1 MRTSSLVCAGLFLA
15 AAAAA
20 GPGVPA
26 KTRPVRPAPPVA
38 GPRVGGD
45 TIENAVGI
53 FTCPMP
59 TPAPPPAPTTTTT
72 RSAPGTAAR
81 VAGRVYAIKQ
91 SSDTY
96 VAIDLCGSGY
106 DTRVFVYDYLR
117 NLVACND
124 DNPYAEAPCSG
135 LDSRID
141 VLLLEAGIPY
151 YIIIDGYGGGS
162 GDYALSVSVT
172 DNPELDCP
180 DGAQVE
186 GEPPMV
192 YGIDDAYNC
201 GCFCA
206 NPPARFQ
213 KLGID
218 PAGTTFACFRSGW
231 NGIPGGNARDF
242 DWIMTT
248 VGPGGQLR
256 CELVVEWPS
265 ELTVMPPFCEFTE
278 IYGFA
283 AVEPGASSVL
293 ELALA
298 PGTPVWIVLTRRPTS
313 TPGFGLPL
321 EYDLHLTIEGQA
333 TTTANEASS
342 WGDQGRVPLRT
353 GTYRPTA
360 EFP

>member
-1 MRTSSLVCAGLFLA
+1 MKTLTLMCVALLA
-15 AAAAA
+15 AAPATAVPSRTAPVKSKRVPAAPPAA
-20 GPGVPA
+20 GS
-26 KTRPVRPAPPVA
+26 RI
-38 GPRVGGD
+38 GGD
-45 TIENAVGI
+45 TIESAVGI
-53 FTCPMP
+53 FTLPYADTGSTAGANNDYDEICPWDGSDSP
-59 TPAPPPAPTTTTT
+59 D
-72 RSAPGTAAR
+72 
-81 VAGRVYAIKQ
+81 VVYAIKQ
-91 SSDTY
+91 SFDTY

-124 DNPYAEAPCSG
+124 DDPYAEEPCSW

-141 VLLLEAGIPY
+141 ALLLEAGIPY
-151 YIIIDGYGGGS
+151 YIIIDGYGGDS

-231 NGIPGGNARDF
+231 NGIPAGNARDI
-242 DWIMTT
+242 DWIATA
-248 VGPGGQLR
+248 VGPDGQLH
-256 CELVVEWPS
+256 CELVAEWSS
-265 ELTVMPPFCEFTE
+265 ELVVLPTTCEFAE
-278 IYGFA
+278 YYGYVA
-283 AVEPGASSVL
+283 AAPGEVAVL
-293 ELALA
+293 DVPLA
-298 PGTPVWIVLTRRPTS
+298 PGTPVWIVLTPS
-313 TPGFGLPL
+313 PYVDPGYILPL
-321 EYDLHLTIEGQA
+321 EYDLHLTVTGQA

-342 WGDQGRVPLRT
+342 WGEIKAA
-353 GTYRPTA
+353 YH
-360 EFP
+360 

>member
-1 MRTSSLVCAGLFLA
+1 MKTTILACTALFLA
-15 AAAAA
+15 AVAAAA
-20 GPGVPA
+20 PSRTAPVKVKHIPA
-26 KTRPVRPAPPVA
+26 APRVA

-45 TIENAVGI
+45 TIETAVGI
-53 FTCPMP
+53 FTLPYADTGSTAGANNDYDEICPWDGSDSP
-59 TPAPPPAPTTTTT
+59 D
-72 RSAPGTAAR
+72 
-81 VAGRVYAIKQ
+81 VVYAIKQ
-91 SSDTY
+91 SFDTY

-124 DNPYAEAPCSG
+124 DNPYADLPCSG

-151 YIIIDGYGGGS
+151 FIIIDGYGGNS

-172 DNPELDCP
+172 DSPDLDCP

-218 PAGTTFACFRSGW
+218 SAGTSFACFRSGW
-231 NGIPGGNARDF
+231 NGIPGGSAREF
-242 DWIMTT
+242 DWIATA
-248 VGPGGQLR
+248 VGADGQLH
-256 CELVVEWPS
+256 CELVTEWPS
-265 ELTVMPPFCEFTE
+265 ELLVLATSCEFAE
-278 IYGFA
+278 YYGFVA
-283 AVEPGASSVL
+283 AVPGEVAVL
-293 ELALA
+293 DVPLA
-298 PGTPVWIVLTRRPTS
+298 PGTPVWIVLSPLPEVD
-313 TPGFGLPL
+313 PGFTLPL
-321 EYDLHLTIEGQA
+321 EYDLHLTVTGQA

-342 WGDQGRVPLRT
+342 WGEIKAA
-353 GTYRPTA
+353 YR
-360 EFP
+360 